1 MSDLDPTRPKWPQIA
16 ERLTERIV
24 SGRYAP
30 GHLIS
35 HRAIEEE
42 FGVAKATAGKAIAEL
57 RGRKLV
63 RTEFGMGSF
72 VLDRAEDDH
81 QRDGDE

>member
-1 MSDLDPTRPKWPQIA
+1 MSDLDPTRPKWPQIVD
-16 ERLTERIV
+16 RLTERIS
-24 SGRYAP
+24 SGQYKP

-42 FGVAKATAGKAIAEL
+42 FGVAKATAGKALAEL
-57 RGRKLV
+57 RARELI

-72 VLDRAEDDH
+72 VRDVTDQAEPG
-81 QRDGDE
+81 DG

>member
-1 MSDLDPTRPKWPQIA
+1 MSDLDPTRPKWPQIVD
-16 ERLTERIV
+16 RLTQRIS
-24 SGRYAP
+24 SGQYGP

-42 FGVAKATAGKAIAEL
+42 FGVAKATAGRALAKL
-57 RGRKLV
+57 RARKPV

-72 VLDRAEDDH
+72 I
-81 QRDGDE
+81 RDVTDQPAPGNE

>member
-16 ERLTERIV
+16 EQLTKRIM
-24 SGRYAP
+24 SGEYAP

-42 FGVAKATAGKAIAEL
+42 FGVAKATAGKALAEL
-57 RGRKLV
+57 RARKLI

-72 VLDRAEDDH
+72 VTEPSTH
-81 QRDGDE
+81 GEQ